1 MTDFM
6 KLEVWKRAHVLALEI
21 YKCAKKLPDSDQEYG
36 IAFDVC
42 QTALQVPAGIARSC
56 AFEEFDEVEEFRDC
70 MEETRMALR
79 QVDMQLMVMRDLG
92 HLSRPECERLL
103 KMGEEVRELLIQR
116 QNRKKKTTKS

>member
-1 MTDFM
+1 MTEFM
-6 KLEVWKRAHVLALEI
+6 KLEVWKRAHVLVLEI
-21 YKCAKKLPDSDQEYG
+21 YKCAKRLPDSDQEYG

-56 AFEEFDEVEEFRDC
+56 AFEENNEFREDFREC

-92 HLSRPECERLL
+92 HLPAAECERLL
-103 KMGEEVRELLIQR
+103 EMGEEVRELLIKR
-116 QNRKKKTTKS
+116 QNRKKTAKS

>member
-1 MTDFM
+1 MTQQFM
-6 KLEVWKRAHVLALEI
+6 KLEVWKRAHLLVLEI
-21 YKCAKKLPDSDQEYG
+21 YKCAKRLPDSDQEYG

-56 AFEEFDEVEEFRDC
+56 AFEEEDEFREC

-79 QVDMQLMVMRDLG
+79 QVEMQLMVMRDLG
-92 HLSRPECERLL
+92 HLSSAECDRLL

-116 QNRKKKTTKS
+116 QGRKKAAKP

>member
-6 KLEVWKRAHVLALEI
+6 KLEVWKRAHVLVLEI
-21 YKCAKKLPDSDQEYG
+21 YRFAKQLPEADQEYG

-42 QTALQVPAGIARSC
+42 QTAMQVPAGIARSC
-56 AFEEFDEVEEFRDC
+56 AFEEFDEADEFREC

-92 HLSRPECERLL
+92 HLASSDCDRLL
-103 KMGEEVRELLIQR
+103 KMGEEVRELLIKR
-116 QNRKKKTTKS
+116 QNRKKTAKS